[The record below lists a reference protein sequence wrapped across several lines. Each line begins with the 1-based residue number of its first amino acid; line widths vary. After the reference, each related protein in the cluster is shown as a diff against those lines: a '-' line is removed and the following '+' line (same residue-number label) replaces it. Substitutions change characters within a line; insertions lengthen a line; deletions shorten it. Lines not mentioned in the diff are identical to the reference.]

1 MRLKKSYS
9 AREVAA
15 LTGLTARQLQWWDA
29 RRLFAPA
36 VRPRRTEAG
45 GFTERRY
52 SPLDFFELLVLA
64 DLRKRGFSVQKIRV
78 LLDTLRSRFGVRL
91 FEATSDGGRVRLLT
105 NGREIYART
114 ESGQFFDI
122 FRDPTQPL
130 LEIGEE
136 GLLRDLNSRTSVR
149 GRTKS
154 RVRKPRRG
162 DPQDE

>member
-64 DLRKRGFSVQKIRV
+64 DLRKRGFSVQKLRV
-78 LLDTLRSRFGVRL
+78 LLETLRTGFGVRL
-91 FEATSDGGRVRLLT
+91 FDATSEGGRVRLLT
-105 NGREIYART
+105 NGREIYLRT
-114 ESGQFFDI
+114 ESGLFFDI

-149 GRTKS
+149 GS
-154 RVRKPRRG
+154 GKPRSRKARRVKS
-162 DPQDE
+162 DE